1 MVCRHSVQKPVPMIL
16 ILPPFFLQL
25 PIEEDI
31 DLSDVELDDLD
42 DTKKDEL

>member
-1 MVCRHSVQKPVPMIL
+1 MLKKCRNDTDTSSIL
-16 ILPPFFLQL
+16 LQL